1 MENLK
6 IAAAYIRVSTHD
18 QEEYS
23 PESQIKLIR
32 DYAKNNGFILPEEFI
47 FRDDGISGRR
57 ADKRP
62 EFQRMISKAKETPAP
77 FQVILVWKYS
87 RFARNQ
93 EESIVYKALLKKEN
107 KIDVVSISE
116 PLVEGPFGSLIERI
130 IEWTDEY
137 YSIRLSGEVKRGM
150 TEKASRGEPVSI
162 PAFGYDIKNKQYI
175 PNEKEAP
182 FVQMIFDD
190 FISGMGTRE
199 IAIKLNTMEVRTHR
213 GNFFENRNIDYILNN
228 PVYIGKIRW
237 TPTGRMKRNY
247 DLEDSMIVDGEHQ
260 PLISNETWEQAQA
273 LLKKRKKMYA
283 KYARKSNPKKPFM
296 LQGIVRCS
304 NCGSTLCM
312 GVSGSL
318 QCHSYAHG
326 QCNKSHS
333 ITLNKINTLVISA
346 LERDL
351 ESGDITLIKK
361 SGSRENQQE
370 FIKRQIQA
378 EKIKLR
384 RVKEAYENGVD
395 TLEEYK
401 SNKQK
406 IMERLEELQAKQEPV
421 QDLEKEKKEF
431 CMKHK
436 EAPAYL
442 QNASISIEDKNHYI
456 RTFIDHIVFN
466 RASGTVDVIYYN

>member
-237 TPTGRMKRNY
+237 TPTGR
-247 DLEDSMIVDGEHQ
+247 
-260 PLISNETWEQAQA
+260 T
-273 LLKKRKKMYA
+273 
-283 KYARKSNPKKPFM
+283 
-296 LQGIVRCS
+296 
-304 NCGSTLCM
+304 
-312 GVSGSL
+312 
-318 QCHSYAHG
+318 
-326 QCNKSHS
+326 
-333 ITLNKINTLVISA
+333 
-346 LERDL
+346 
-351 ESGDITLIKK
+351 
-361 SGSRENQQE
+361 
-370 FIKRQIQA
+370 
-378 EKIKLR
+378 KL
-384 RVKEAYENGVD
+384 
-395 TLEEYK
+395 
-401 SNKQK
+401 
-406 IMERLEELQAKQEPV
+406 
-421 QDLEKEKKEF
+421 
-431 CMKHK
+431 
-436 EAPAYL
+436 
-442 QNASISIEDKNHYI
+442 
-456 RTFIDHIVFN
+456 
-466 RASGTVDVIYYN
+466 